1 MSVARRLPLYAVALF
16 KELSVRT
23 LAAAAIAI
31 LALST
36 AACKRTADGKT
47 EVTLP
52 TVDVDVGT
60 KKDTVGTPGVTTKPE
75 TVIVNKP
82 VVTPP
87 PPQE

>member
-1 MSVARRLPLYAVALF
+1 M
-16 KELSVRT
+16 ETTVRAIT
-23 LAAAAIAI
+23 IAALAA
-31 LALST
+31 LTLST
-36 AACKRTADGKT
+36 AACKKTADGKT

-60 KKDTVGTPGVTTKPE
+60 KKDTVSTPGVTTKTE

-87 PPQE
+87 PPQ

>member
-1 MSVARRLPLYAVALF
+1 MRSLALA
-16 KELSVRT
+16 T
-23 LAAAAIAI
+23 IAI
-31 LALST
+31 LALAT
-36 AACKRTADGKT
+36 AGCKRTADGKT

-75 TVIVNKP
+75 TLIVNKP

-87 PPQE
+87 PQE

>member
-1 MSVARRLPLYAVALF
+1 MIVARRLPLYGVALL
-16 KELSVRT
+16 KENPVRT
-23 LAAAAIAI
+23 LAIAAVAI

-47 EVTLP
+47 EVTVP

-60 KKDTVGTPGVTTKPE
+60 KKDTIGTPGVTTKPE

-87 PPQE
+87 PPQQ